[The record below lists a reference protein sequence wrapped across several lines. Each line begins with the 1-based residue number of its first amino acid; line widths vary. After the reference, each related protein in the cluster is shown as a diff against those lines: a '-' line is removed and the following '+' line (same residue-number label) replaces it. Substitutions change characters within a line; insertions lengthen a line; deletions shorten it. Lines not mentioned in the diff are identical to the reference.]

1 MSQRDTAI
9 HLVAGGLAGTAGAV
23 VTCPLEVV
31 KTRLQSSKGVG
42 IPQPP
47 SQSGTVSTRRVCS
60 KIPKHQEAKWG
71 YRRTMGAM
79 FAYSKQADRML
90 MSYNYQVQ
98 QCARAGHARTTS
110 RMSLIQC
117 IRHIVQTE
125 GPRALFKGL
134 GPNLVGVAPSR
145 AIYFCTYSQA
155 KAILNQHIPPDTPIV
170 HLSAA
175 SAAGFMSCTMT
186 NPIWFVKTR
195 LQLDGQNITALQCI
209 KRIYAKTGIKGFYK
223 GITASYMGIS
233 ETVVHFVLYEGVKAR
248 LIAAR
253 SDGVPSDTRSP
264 RDFVEFM
271 GAGAFSKTGIK
282 GFYKGITASY
292 MGISETVVHFVLYE
306 GVKARLIAARSD
318 GVPSDTRSP
327 RDFVEFMGAGAFS
340 KTVASCIAYPHEV
353 ARTRLREEGD
363 KYRKFWQ
370 TLHTVWVEEGYRGVY
385 RGLGT
390 QLVRQIPN
398 TAIMMS
404 TYEAVVYLLTTHF
417 NSSFY
422 ENT

>member
-1 MSQRDTAI
+1 MWVCPRRRS
-9 HLVAGGLAGTAGAV
+9 GA
-23 VTCPLEVV
+23 
-31 KTRLQSSKGVG
+31 RWSR
-42 IPQPP
+42 
-47 SQSGTVSTRRVCS
+47 TVQLTILPCV
-60 KIPKHQEAKWG
+60 QEAAHG
-71 YRRTMGAM
+71 CRRTMGALLGRWG
-79 FAYSKQADRML
+79 AGHML
-90 MSYNYQVQ
+90 MSYNCQVQ
-98 QCARAGHARTTS
+98 PRAGHS
-110 RMSLIQC
+110 RAPGRMTLIQC

-155 KAILNQHIPPDTPIV
+155 KAILNQHLPPDTPVV

-175 SAAGFMSCTMT
+175 SAAGFMSCTAT

-195 LQLDGQNITALQCI
+195 LQLDGQNVTAVQCI
-209 KRIYAKTGIKGFYK
+209 KRIYQKSGIRGFYK

-248 LIAAR
+248 LAER
-253 SDGVPSDTRSP
+253 RVDVTSPERSP
-264 RDFVEFM
+264 KDFLEFM
-271 GAGAFSKTGIK
+271 A
-282 GFYKGITASY
+282 
-292 MGISETVVHFVLYE
+292 
-306 GVKARLIAARSD
+306 
-318 GVPSDTRSP
+318 
-327 RDFVEFMGAGAFS
+327 AGAFS

-370 TLHTVWVEEGYRGVY
+370 TLHTVWAEEGHRGLY

-417 NSSFY
+417 NGSYY

>member
-9 HLVAGGLAGTAGAV
+9 HLVAGGIAGTAGAV

-42 IPQPP
+42 IPPTPP
-47 SQSGTVSTRRVCS
+47 SGASNSKRVCS

-79 FAYSKQADRML
+79 FAYSRQADRML
-90 MSYNYQVQ
+90 MSYNCQVQ
-98 QCARAGHARTTS
+98 QYARAGHARTTS
-110 RMSLIQC
+110 RMTLIQC
-117 IRHIVQTE
+117 LRHIVQNE
-125 GPRALFKGL
+125 GARALFKGL
-134 GPNLVGVAPSR
+134 GPNIVGVAPSR

-155 KAILNQHIPPDTPIV
+155 KAIFNQHLPPDTPIV

-175 SAAGFMSCTMT
+175 SAAGFVSCTMT

-195 LQLDGQNITALQCI
+195 LQLDGQSVTAWQCI
-209 KRIYAKTGIKGFYK
+209 KKIYDKTGVRGFYK

-248 LIAAR
+248 LMAAR
-253 SDGVPSDTRSP
+253 ANDGTPPDTRSP
-264 RDFVEFM
+264 RDFLEFM
-271 GAGAFSKTGIK
+271 A
-282 GFYKGITASY
+282 
-292 MGISETVVHFVLYE
+292 
-306 GVKARLIAARSD
+306 
-318 GVPSDTRSP
+318 
-327 RDFVEFMGAGAFS
+327 AGAFS

-370 TLHTVWVEEGYRGVY
+370 TLHTVWLEEGYRGVY

>member
-9 HLVAGGLAGTAGAV
+9 HLVAGGVAGTAGAV

-42 IPQPP
+42 VPP
-47 SQSGTVSTRRVCS
+47 SQPPPSDSASNAKKICS
-60 KIPKHQEAKWG
+60 KIPKH
-71 YRRTMGAM
+71 
-79 FAYSKQADRML
+79 
-90 MSYNYQVQ
+90 QVQ
-98 QCARAGHARTTS
+98 QCARAGHARTAS

-134 GPNLVGVAPSR
+134 GPNIVGVAPSR

-175 SAAGFMSCTMT
+175 SAAGFVSCTMT

-195 LQLDGQNITALQCI
+195 LQLDGQNVTALQCI
-209 KRIYAKTGIKGFYK
+209 KRIYAKSGIRGFYK

-248 LIAAR
+248 VAAAR
-253 SDGVPSDTRSP
+253 GAGGAAPERSA
-264 RDFVEFM
+264 RDFLEFM
-271 GAGAFSKTGIK
+271 A
-282 GFYKGITASY
+282 
-292 MGISETVVHFVLYE
+292 
-306 GVKARLIAARSD
+306 
-318 GVPSDTRSP
+318 
-327 RDFVEFMGAGAFS
+327 AGAFS

-370 TLHTVWVEEGYRGVY
+370 TLHTVWMEEGYRGVY

>member
-1 MSQRDTAI
+1 MSQKDTAI
-9 HLVAGGLAGTAGAV
+9 HLVAGGVAGTAGAV

-42 IPQPP
+42 VPPTPPPP
-47 SQSGTVSTRRVCS
+47 SGSTANSRKICS

-90 MSYNYQVQ
+90 MSYNCQVQ
-98 QCARAGHARTTS
+98 QYARAGHARTAA

-134 GPNLVGVAPSR
+134 GPNIVGVAPSR

-155 KAILNQHIPPDTPIV
+155 KAILNQNIPPDTPIV

-175 SAAGFMSCTMT
+175 SAAGFVSCTMT

-195 LQLDGQNITALQCI
+195 LQLDGQNVTALQCI
-209 KRIYAKTGIKGFYK
+209 KRIYTKMGVKGFYK

-248 LIAAR
+248 LMAAR
-253 SDGVPSDTRSP
+253 SVDGVPSDHRSP
-264 RDFVEFM
+264 RDF
-271 GAGAFSKTGIK
+271 I
-282 GFYKGITASY
+282 
-292 MGISETVVHFVLYE
+292 
-306 GVKARLIAARSD
+306 
-318 GVPSDTRSP
+318 
-327 RDFVEFMGAGAFS
+327 EFMGAGAFS

-370 TLHTVWVEEGYRGVY
+370 TLHTVWMEEGYRGVY

-404 TYEAVVYLLTTHF
+404 TYEAVVYLLTTHC

>member
-1 MSQRDTAI
+1 MSQKDTAI
-9 HLVAGGLAGTAGAV
+9 HLLAGGVAGTAGAV

-42 IPQPP
+42 ISPP
-47 SQSGTVSTRRVCS
+47 SPPPSDSTNNARKICS
-60 KIPKHQEAKWG
+60 KIPKH
-71 YRRTMGAM
+71 
-79 FAYSKQADRML
+79 
-90 MSYNYQVQ
+90 QVQ
-98 QCARAGHARTTS
+98 QCARAGHARPPS

-134 GPNLVGVAPSR
+134 GPNIVGVAPSR

-155 KAILNQHIPPDTPIV
+155 KAILNQNISPDTPIV

-175 SAAGFMSCTMT
+175 SAAGFVSCTMT

-195 LQLDGQNITALQCI
+195 LQLDGQNVTALQCI
-209 KRIYAKTGIKGFYK
+209 KRIYAKTGIRGFYK

-248 LIAAR
+248 LMAAR
-253 SDGVPSDTRSP
+253 SVDGVPSDQRSP
-264 RDFVEFM
+264 RDF
-271 GAGAFSKTGIK
+271 
-282 GFYKGITASY
+282 
-292 MGISETVVHFVLYE
+292 L
-306 GVKARLIAARSD
+306 
-318 GVPSDTRSP
+318 
-327 RDFVEFMGAGAFS
+327 EFMGAGAFS

-370 TLHTVWVEEGYRGVY
+370 TLHTVLKEEGYRGVY

>member
-9 HLVAGGLAGTAGAV
+9 HLLAGGVAGTAGAV

-42 IPQPP
+42 APPPPPP
-47 SQSGTVSTRRVCS
+47 SSDNNAARSKRVCS
-60 KIPKHQEAKWG
+60 KIPKH
-71 YRRTMGAM
+71 
-79 FAYSKQADRML
+79 
-90 MSYNYQVQ
+90 QVQ

-125 GPRALFKGL
+125 GPKALFKGL
-134 GPNLVGVAPSR
+134 GPNIVGVAPSR

-155 KAILNQHIPPDTPIV
+155 KAILNQNIAPDTPIV

-175 SAAGFMSCTMT
+175 SAAGFVSCTMT

-195 LQLDGQNITALQCI
+195 LQLDGQNVTAVQCI
-209 KRIYAKTGIKGFYK
+209 KRIYTKMGIKGFYK

-248 LIAAR
+248 LMAAR
-253 SDGVPSDTRSP
+253 TADGIPPDQRSP
-264 RDFVEFM
+264 KDFLEFM
-271 GAGAFSKTGIK
+271 A
-282 GFYKGITASY
+282 
-292 MGISETVVHFVLYE
+292 
-306 GVKARLIAARSD
+306 
-318 GVPSDTRSP
+318 
-327 RDFVEFMGAGAFS
+327 AGAFS

-370 TLHTVWVEEGYRGVY
+370 TLHTVWMEEGYRGVY
-385 RGLGT
+385 RGLGI